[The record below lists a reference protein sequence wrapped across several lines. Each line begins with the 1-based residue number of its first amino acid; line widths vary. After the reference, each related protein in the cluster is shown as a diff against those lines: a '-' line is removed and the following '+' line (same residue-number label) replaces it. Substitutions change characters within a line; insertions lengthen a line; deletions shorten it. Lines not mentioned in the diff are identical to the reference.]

1 MNYQETINEIV
12 SFLLYP
18 EFKGWLLIF
27 KYLFLAFGFFFLGY
41 NLWGALK
48 TSFLKRAIW
57 IDLKEFLTYKPFY
70 VKKFLPQ
77 WKKIEKRLES
87 KIEADFKLA
96 ILEADD
102 LLNKAMD
109 EIGYKGKDLTEK
121 LEMINE
127 EIISNLKELKE
138 VRKVREDIISDP
150 TYRLS
155 EEETKKILKV
165 YEKAIKDLQAL

>member
-1 MNYQETINEIV
+1 MNYQEAINEIV

-18 EFKGWLLIF
+18 EIKGWLLIF
-27 KYLFLAFGFFFLGY
+27 KYSFLAFGFFFLGY
-41 NLWGALK
+41 TLWGALK

-70 VKKFLPQ
+70 VKKFLPK

-109 EIGYKGKDLTEK
+109 EAGYKGKDLSEK
-121 LEMINE
+121 LEKVSE

-138 VRKVREDIISDP
+138 ARKVREDIISDP

-155 EEETKKILKV
+155 EEEAKKILKV
-165 YEKAIKDLQAL
+165 YEKALKDLQAL